1 MRSRPTSSS
10 SGSPRATD
18 GTSGPG
24 PGSRT
29 GSTDAGADDGLT
41 ALSAVRV
48 VAGREIRVKLR
59 DKAFLGTT
67 AFLLLLVAVAT
78 VVPVLLSQ
86 QVPQL
91 RVAVQGDAAEQA
103 VELAAALGR
112 QVQEDDDVPPV
123 TALLEPAGL
132 PAADIELVVLEPDA
146 EPERLVRDE
155 DVVAAVVGDDLDAL
169 RVLGREGVRPEVE
182 VLVAAA
188 SAQLQVAEAAE
199 VAGLSREEVVALV
212 DPTPPQ
218 VTVLDARPTGSVPP
232 ELLVLVFAFLFYIS
246 VLTFGMSIAQSVVE
260 EKQSRVVELLVAAL
274 PVRWLLAGKVV
285 GNTVMAVGQIV
296 VIVGAGLVGA
306 LLMGRG
312 DLVGQVLAAS
322 GWFVVFFLLGFVML
336 ACLWA
341 AAGALAS
348 RVEDL
353 NATTVV
359 MQVLVVVPFFA
370 AIFAIDPGP
379 VQRILSYVP
388 FTAPLL
394 MPARIVLGNADPWEP
409 VVAAL
414 VVLGTGIAFVALGV
428 RLYRNA
434 VLHTASRLHARQ
446 AWRGAGR

>member
-1 MRSRPTSSS
+1 MT
-10 SGSPRATD
+10 
-18 GTSGPG
+18 GTE
-24 PGSRT
+24 R
-29 GSTDAGADDGLT
+29 DDGLT

-59 DKAFLGTT
+59 DKAFLATT

-86 QVPQL
+86 QVPAL
-91 RVAVQGDAAEQA
+91 RVAVQGTAAEQT
-103 VELAAALGR
+103 VELAAGLGR
-112 QVQEDDDVPPV
+112 QAQEEDEEVPPV

-132 PAADIELVVLEPDA
+132 PAADIELVVLEPEAD
-146 EPERLVRDE
+146 PERLVLDE
-155 DVVAAVVGDDLDAL
+155 DVAAAVVGDDLDAL
-169 RVLGREGVRPEVE
+169 RVLGREGVPPEVD

-188 SAQLQVAEAAE
+188 SAQLQVAEAAQE
-199 VAGLSREEVVALV
+199 AGLSREDVVALI
-212 DPTPPQ
+212 DPTPPE
-218 VTVLDARPTGSVPP
+218 VTVLDARPTGAVPP
-232 ELLVLVFAFLFYIS
+232 ELLVLVFAFLFYVS

-296 VIVGAGLVGA
+296 VIVAAGLVGA
-306 LLMGRG
+306 MLMGRG
-312 DLVGQVLAAS
+312 QLVGQVLAAS

-359 MQVLVVVPFFA
+359 MQVLVVVPFFT

-409 VVAAL
+409 FVAAL
-414 VVLGTGIAFVALGV
+414 VVLATGVAFVALGV

-446 AWRGAGR
+446 AWRGVGR

>member
-1 MRSRPTSSS
+1 MT
-10 SGSPRATD
+10 
-18 GTSGPG
+18 GTE
-24 PGSRT
+24 R
-29 GSTDAGADDGLT
+29 DDGLT

-59 DKAFLGTT
+59 DKAFLATT

-86 QVPQL
+86 QVPAL
-91 RVAVQGDAAEQA
+91 RVAVQGTAAEQA
-103 VELAAALGR
+103 VELAAGLGR
-112 QVQEDDDVPPV
+112 QAQEEDEEVPPV

-132 PAADIELVVLEPDA
+132 PAADIEMVVLEPEAD
-146 EPERLVRDE
+146 PERLVLDE
-155 DVVAAVVGDDLDAL
+155 DVAAAVVGDDLDAL
-169 RVLGREGVRPEVE
+169 RVLGREGVPPEVD

-188 SAQLQVAEAAE
+188 SAQLQVAEAAQE
-199 VAGLSREEVVALV
+199 AGLSREDVVALI
-212 DPTPPQ
+212 DPTPPE
-218 VTVLDARPTGSVPP
+218 VTVLDARPTGAVPP
-232 ELLVLVFAFLFYIS
+232 ELLVLVFAFLFYVS

-296 VIVGAGLVGA
+296 VIVAAGLVGA
-306 LLMGRG
+306 MLMGRG
-312 DLVGQVLAAS
+312 QLVGQVLAAS

-359 MQVLVVVPFFA
+359 MQVLVVVPFFT

-409 VVAAL
+409 FVAAL
-414 VVLGTGIAFVALGV
+414 VVLATGVAFVALGV

-446 AWRGAGR
+446 AWRGVGR